1 MANKSVTVG
10 ILLAAGHSRRFGA
23 TNKLLTTFRDKPLIL
38 HAADTMKGA
47 GLDHCIAVVSN
58 EKVAEELS
66 DFLLVKINSTDQSNS
81 LINGLKKA
89 RKLNANRLVI
99 MLADMP
105 FITPSFRHSVS
116 CFVTTLLAN
125 SPCVLTH
132 THTRARSLPPSAT
145 LRWFVAA
152 ARQLAAQRESFSHA
166 GSQSANFCIS
176 SCERTGSVLAQ
187 PINEDGSDGDCVVNG
202 ASSRRCAWAVANI
215 SSEFIGQHC
224 GIASR
229 IEHHRADR
237 GFLPCPL

>member
-105 FITPSFRHSVS
+105 FITPKIVKSVVER
-116 CFVTTLLAN
+116 CDE
-125 SPCVLTH
+125 H
-132 THTRARSLPPSAT
+132 TP
-145 LRWFVAA
+145 AA
-152 ARQLAAQRESFSHA
+152 ASDGQRRMPPVCFPKSFFERLAAIE
-166 GSQSANFCIS
+166 
-176 SCERTGSVLAQ
+176 
-187 PINEDGSDGDCVVNG
+187 GDFG
-202 ASSRRCAWAVANI
+202 AKAILKDIPENSTITVKENYLRDI
-215 SSEFIGQHC
+215 DILT
-224 GIASR
+224 
-229 IEHHRADR
+229 D
-237 GFLPCPL
+237 LKM

>member
-105 FITPSFRHSVS
+105 FITPQIVKSVVDDVMNIHLQLPLMAKGE
-116 CFVTTLLAN
+116 CHLFVFLNPSLKDLLLLRETLELKLFLKIF
-125 SPCVLTH
+125 PKILQLQLKKIICEILIFWLT
-132 THTRARSLPPSAT
+132 
-145 LRWFVAA
+145 
-152 ARQLAAQRESFSHA
+152 
-166 GSQSANFCIS
+166 
-176 SCERTGSVLAQ
+176 
-187 PINEDGSDGDCVVNG
+187 
-202 ASSRRCAWAVANI
+202 
-215 SSEFIGQHC
+215 
-224 GIASR
+224 
-229 IEHHRADR
+229 
-237 GFLPCPL
+237 